1 MKKGIYTYYKERLI
15 EIGGN
20 NKCLYL
26 RSAGKRG
33 AYDIGRILEGR
44 GEKVSEFLDFL
55 FASKRFPFTLI
66 GAREKKQL
74 IENLD
79 IQSALDK
86 KTLDVSELIGD
97 ELTKATLKND
107 RIRREEA

>member
-15 EIGGN
+15 EIGGS

-26 RSAGKRG
+26 KNASRRG

-44 GEKVSEFLDFL
+44 GEKVSEFMDFL
-55 FASKRFPFTLI
+55 FGAKRFPLTLI
-66 GAREKKQL
+66 GQKEKKEL
-74 IENLD
+74 LENLD

-86 KTLDVSELIGD
+86 KSLDISELS
-97 ELTKATLKND
+97 
-107 RIRREEA
+107 RIHQILCKQIK